1 MNTKYI
7 QTIPSSKKYEFTEE
21 GFRLAKALLSEN
33 KSYAYISKIFEIT
46 PETLSLLCKENKI
59 DKDNRRK
66 YTINENFFK
75 EINTPEQAYWL
86 GFLDADGYVYRNKII
101 LALQKQDESTIKKFL
116 TSIGSNK
123 SIKYK
128 TVLFDGKKEC
138 HQAYVSVDSIV
149 MVQDLA
155 KYGCTTK
162 KSLVLAPPT
171 FLSKNLIPY
180 WILGYMDGDGCVSIF
195 LDTKTKVR
203 RLKISFTGTKEV
215 LEYIKQYFRNA
226 AKIIQEHRCH
236 NNTYRFAITET
247 KAIEFLSKVYSDKT
261 IYKISLDRKRNRFFE
276 YIDYRKERNA
286 SKSIRNSAESSI
298 S

>member
-171 FLSKNLIPY
+171 FLSKKSNPVLDIRLYGWRWMCFNIFRYQNESPKIENKFY
-180 WILGYMDGDGCVSIF
+180 WN
-195 LDTKTKVR
+195 KR
-203 RLKISFTGTKEV
+203 SFRV
-215 LEYIKQYFRNA
+215 D
-226 AKIIQEHRCH
+226 
-236 NNTYRFAITET
+236 
-247 KAIEFLSKVYSDKT
+247 KAVFSKCC
-261 IYKISLDRKRNRFFE
+261 
-276 YIDYRKERNA
+276 
-286 SKSIRNSAESSI
+286 
-298 S
+298 